1 MSGTTSLGVYLRDLR
16 ARRGLSLEE
25 VARLTRVAS
34 RYIEALEADA
44 YGSLPASVFTRGY
57 IRAYCQALHEPVE
70 EALALYHSQSGRT
83 PPSTQPARPPAAPP
97 PPAENQARSRSTVLV
112 SFILLVILGLAL
124 FGVTLAL
131 QSGRDAPEKR
141 TVDSNAS
148 PSLSPSAASTAPAPQ
163 AAVEPQSPAAS
174 EVVAPPPPVVAPR
187 VISPPPVATAHASP
201 PPVATAHVSP
211 PPTASAHSAP
221 PPSPPQAAA
230 PPPAP
235 SSPPQAASPP
245 PRPSSPPAVSS
256 PPPSA
261 PPAIPDL
268 SGVVASVTSPYRL
281 VARVSEPTWIRVRTE
296 DGRITE
302 ETVPA
307 GQVREWV
314 SNGPFVLTVGNAGG
328 VSFELNGRVL
338 PALGPSGAV
347 ISRLVL
353 PPQQ

>member
-1 MSGTTSLGVYLRDLR
+1 RDLR
-16 ARRGLSLEE
+16 ARRGLSLDE

-44 YGSLPASVFTRGY
+44 YGSLPAPVFTRGY

-83 PPSTQPARPPAAPP
+83 PAPTQPVRAPGAPP
-97 PPAENQARSRSTVLV
+97 PPAENEARSRSTVLV
-112 SFILLVILGLAL
+112 SFILLVVLGLAL

-141 TVDSNAS
+141 TVDTSAS
-148 PSLSPSAASTAPAPQ
+148 PSLSPSPTPTTPTPHTASELP
-163 AAVEPQSPAAS
+163 SPPAS
-174 EVVAPPPPVVAPR
+174 EVVAAPPPVVAPR
-187 VISPPPVATAHASP
+187 VISPAPVATAHASP
-201 PPVATAHVSP
+201 PAGARAHP
-211 PPTASAHSAP
+211 AP
-221 PPSPPQAAA
+221 PPSPPQAA
-230 PPPAP
+230 
-235 SSPPQAASPP
+235 SPP
-245 PRPSSPPAVSS
+245 

-268 SGVVASVTSPYRL
+268 SGVVAAVTSPYRL

-296 DGRITE
+296 DGRFTE

-314 SNGPFVLTVGNAGG
+314 SNGPFVLTIGNAGG